1 MTISIVKSMMICHDI
16 INGCDYTKHSGTNIT
31 MMLIV
36 QSWMIFKLTLDYYH
50 STLLFETYNDKAV
63 FVQS

>member
-1 MTISIVKSMMICHDI
+1 MTISIVKSMMIRHNI
-16 INGCDYTKHSGTNIT
+16 INGCNFTKHSGTNIT
-31 MMLIV
+31 MMLTV
-36 QSWMIFKLTLDYYH
+36 QSWMIFKLALDYYH